1 MEQRRNA
8 RIVRAFACAAV
19 ALVASALIRRAA
31 AAPDSPDPEREAFLD
46 ERRERMREAR
56 LRLLA
61 STGSTAP

>member
-8 RIVRAFACAAV
+8 RIVRACACAAV
-19 ALVASALIRRAA
+19 ALVASALLRRAA
-31 AAPDSPDPEREAFLD
+31 APGSPDPAREAFLD

-61 STGSTAP
+61 STRDSGS